1 MHLAQ
6 DSTLPPREKFLDDTN
21 SVTGQFNARTSS
33 EVAVPINCWITELQR
48 LTMGAGGWE
57 GRHACLRTSLSDT
70 TGDTK
75 YFKSPVTR
83 TIVNDSELHHN
94 WVDYLALRIL

>member
-1 MHLAQ
+1 
-6 DSTLPPREKFLDDTN
+6 
-21 SVTGQFNARTSS
+21 
-33 EVAVPINCWITELQR
+33 
-48 LTMGAGGWE
+48 MGAGGWE

-83 TIVNDSELHHN
+83 TIVNNSELHHN